1 MRYLLLAGT
10 LFLTACATPIATPSR
25 CAAAEQAVE
34 WAKLGLELACTSE
47 SKACDTA
54 GLVLKAANTAMK
66 ALCPKPDQP

>member
-10 LFLTACATPIATPSR
+10 LTVGACATPIATPDR

-66 ALCPKPDQP
+66 ALCLKDQP

>member
-1 MRYLLLAGT
+1 VRHLFLAGT
-10 LFLTACATPIATPSR
+10 LLLAACAVTPEAQAER
-25 CAAAEQAVE
+25 CAKAGQAVA

-66 ALCPKPDQP
+66 ALCPKTEN

>member
-10 LFLTACATPIATPSR
+10 LFLTACATPIATPDR